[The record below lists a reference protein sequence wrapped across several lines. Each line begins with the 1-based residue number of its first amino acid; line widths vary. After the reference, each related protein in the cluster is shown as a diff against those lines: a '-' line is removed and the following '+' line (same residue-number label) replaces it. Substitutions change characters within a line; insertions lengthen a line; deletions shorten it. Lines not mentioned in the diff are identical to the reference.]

1 MARLKAKTRNALPDS
16 AFAGPHRSFPITDKG
31 HAKAALALIGH
42 ASPAARPNIR
52 RRANA
57 MLKGSPPNHH
67 HQTHGPSLMQHSAR
81 SAAAGT
87 EGEHYTEHH
96 ELHNK
101 AHPGEGFLGREG
113 SKRHAAKS
121 MKSGKFT

>member
-1 MARLKAKTRNALPDS
+1 
-16 AFAGPHRSFPITDKG
+16 
-31 HAKAALALIGH
+31 
-42 ASPAARPNIR
+42 
-52 RRANA
+52 

-81 SAAAGT
+81 SAAAGS

-101 AHPGEGFLGREG
+101 AHPGEGFMGREG

-121 MKSGKFT
+121 MKSGQFT